1 MEVLGWIEDVA
12 REMRVWCVKM
22 VENAVGDDEGIK
34 EMSQQLGCRP
44 CICARVAKKGAP
56 QPARAEG
63 NPEELGVTSPFSC
76 FPLMPFPSPVTFA
89 DLSGCF
95 VKRSSSSSRRFEK
108 DAQEGNEEKRVRER
122 LSVQQGSRGPA
133 ERYTVALQ
141 ELVLVYRIMLW
152 KWRWSR

>member
-1 MEVLGWIEDVA
+1 MRWPGCDVVADIARVTKGLTGVGGSPCQGILRLNADRVHLQDPRSKFFYKYVEVLGWIEDVA

-95 VKRSSSSSRRFEK
+95 VKRSK
-108 DAQEGNEEKRVRER
+108 QLK
-122 LSVQQGSRGPA
+122 PA
-133 ERYTVALQ
+133 L
-141 ELVLVYRIMLW
+141 
-152 KWRWSR
+152 

>member
-1 MEVLGWIEDVA
+1 M
-12 REMRVWCVKM
+12 
-22 VENAVGDDEGIK
+22 
-34 EMSQQLGCRP
+34 
-44 CICARVAKKGAP
+44 AKKGTP

-76 FPLMPFPSPVTFA
+76 LPLMPFPSPVTFA
-89 DLSGCF
+89 DLSGCL
-95 VKRSSSSSRRFEK
+95 VKRSKQLEEDQPRSAKNLSFVRDTEPFFPLWAWITSRLNPADGPSRRFEK

>member
-1 MEVLGWIEDVA
+1 MQGVHLQDPRSKFFYKNVEVLGWIEDVA

-95 VKRSSSSSRRFEK
+95 VKRSK
-108 DAQEGNEEKRVRER
+108 QLK
-122 LSVQQGSRGPA
+122 PA
-133 ERYTVALQ
+133 L
-141 ELVLVYRIMLW
+141 
-152 KWRWSR
+152 

>member
-76 FPLMPFPSPVTFA
+76 LPLMPFPSPVTFA
-89 DLSGCF
+89 DLSGCL
-95 VKRSSSSSRRFEK
+95 VKRSK
-108 DAQEGNEEKRVRER
+108 QLEEDQPHSAKN
-122 LSVQQGSRGPA
+122 LSLVCDTEPLFLGGLGSHLG
-133 ERYTVALQ
+133 
-141 ELVLVYRIMLW
+141 
-152 KWRWSR
+152 